1 MEVAFTVLGCVGLLR
16 HLLFARYPFIVWLEL
31 IVLLLFAIAWIVFLA
46 RGQSVSQARS

>member
-16 HLLFARYPFIVWLEL
+16 HLLFARYPFIVWLDL

-46 RGQSVSQARS
+46 RGQSVSQDRS